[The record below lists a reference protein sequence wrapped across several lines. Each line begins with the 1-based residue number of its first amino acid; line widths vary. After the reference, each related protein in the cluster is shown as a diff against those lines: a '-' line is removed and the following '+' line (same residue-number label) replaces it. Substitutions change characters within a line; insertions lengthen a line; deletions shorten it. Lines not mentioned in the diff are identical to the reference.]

1 MKNSR
6 RVIDMKVVEK
16 ETIDIILGVILSKI
30 NAGSLEVKQD
40 QRYKFE
46 IPVEAS
52 TIRREY
58 VTGDNCL
65 DDDMVSEY
73 DLFKKKRTITEVIV
87 KNLEIQSIV
96 IVDEY

>member
-1 MKNSR
+1 MKNTR
-6 RVIDMKVVEK
+6 RIIDMKIVEE
-16 ETIDIILGVILSKI
+16 ETIDIILGMILSKI
-30 NAGSLEVKQD
+30 NDSSLEIKQD

-58 VTGDNCL
+58 IIGNNCL
-65 DDDMVSEY
+65 NDMVSEY

-87 KNLEIQSIV
+87 KNLEIQSIT

>member
-1 MKNSR
+1 MKKSR
-6 RVIDMKVVEK
+6 RVIDMKIVEE
-16 ETIDIILGVILSKI
+16 ETIDIILGMILSKI
-30 NAGSLEVKQD
+30 NDSSLEIKQD

-58 VTGDNCL
+58 IIGNNCL
-65 DDDMVSEY
+65 NDMVSEY

-87 KNLEIQSIV
+87 KNLEIQSIT

>member
-1 MKNSR
+1 MKKSR
-6 RVIDMKVVEK
+6 RVIDMKIVEE
-16 ETIDIILGVILSKI
+16 ETIDIILGMILSKI
-30 NAGSLEVKQD
+30 NDSSLEIKQD

-58 VTGDNCL
+58 IIGNNCL
-65 DDDMVSEY
+65 NDMVSEY

-87 KNLEIQSIV
+87 KNLEIQSIA